1 MQLFRRFFRF
11 YNEINVYGTTSGR
24 SNDDYKCFIDYY
36 KAIAFAAFSRL
47 QKKYQPKTAHNAFF
61 LILYGTGMG
70 DKDMYRLFGEGK
82 RGETAMVSPLL
93 IIDRIGDCPKLF
105 VGI

>member
-1 MQLFRRFFRF
+1 
-11 YNEINVYGTTSGR
+11 
-24 SNDDYKCFIDYY
+24 
-36 KAIAFAAFSRL
+36 
-47 QKKYQPKTAHNAFF
+47 
-61 LILYGTGMG
+61 MG

-93 IIDRIGDCPKLF
+93 IIDRIGDSPKLF